1 MTRRVLAIVAI
12 AGGVLAAVVGSPHRD
27 RLDVATL
34 ARAIEQEQDHVTALE
49 LAAWIRDRK
58 PGLRIL
64 HLGDEAAEIP
74 KAERMTLQAVVAL
87 PVRSDQ
93 TLVVTSDGGAHAAQ
107 AWVLLRARGHRRVY
121 FLGGGSR
128 EWQAQVLRPTT
139 STELTRYFR
148 RDGC

>member
-12 AGGVLAAVVGSPHRD
+12 AGGVLAAFAGSPHRD

-34 ARAIEQEQDHVTALE
+34 ASAIEKEEDHVTALE
-49 LAAWIRDRK
+49 LASWIRDRK
-58 PGLRIL
+58 PGLRII
-64 HLGDEAAEIP
+64 HLGQEATEIP
-74 KAERMTLQAVVAL
+74 RAESMTLQSVVAL
-87 PVRSDQ
+87 PVRTDQ

-107 AWVLLRARGHRRVY
+107 AWVLLRARGHRDVY
-121 FLGGGSR
+121 FLSGGSR
-128 EWQAQVLRPTT
+128 EWQAQVLNPTR